1 MTDDEIRAAVQADPR
16 LQRLAA
22 AGNTWAIAAALAASA
37 GRAQV
42 GDVLT
47 TRGAAARY
55 PVVDGLAGP
64 LAFEAAMIALEDYAA
79 ANTASAVQLD
89 RLRAR
94 SIARMLDVFPTMG
107 LDFGDGALRETLD
120 TLTPDALSADQVAAF
135 KGLAGRVPARVTARQ
150 VAAAIGQVLPDVSTE
165 PAEWTSP

>member
-1 MTDDEIRAAVQADPR
+1 MTSDDISAAVAADPR

-22 AGNTWAIAAALAASA
+22 AGNAWAIAAALAAFA
-37 GRAQV
+37 GRVRV

-47 TRGAAARY
+47 TRGAAARF
-55 PVVDGLAGP
+55 PAIGDLAGP

-94 SIARMLDVFPTMG
+94 STARMLAVFPTMG
-107 LDFGDGALRETLD
+107 LDFGDAALRETLD
-120 TLTPDALSADQVAAF
+120 TLTPDALSACQVAAF
-135 KGLAGRVPARVTARQ
+135 KSLAGSVPARVTARQ
-150 VAAAIGQVLPDVSTE
+150 VTAAIGQVLPAASME
-165 PAEWTSP
+165 PPTWI